1 MTNHSTKESTEKKQK
16 EPIRSRSLKS
26 NFPIFKKGLFNTEP
40 APWGYNWF
48 LGYCEQ
54 PNNFKDN

>member
-1 MTNHSTKESTEKKQK
+1 MNNRCVK
-16 EPIRSRSLKS
+16 EPKAKKEPTRSRSLKS
-26 NFPIFKKGLFNTEP
+26 NFPIFKKGFFNLEP

-54 PNNFKDN
+54 PSTFREN

>member
-1 MTNHSTKESTEKKQK
+1 MTSHSAKTKDKEEK
-16 EPIRSRSLKS
+16 EGSRSRSLKS
-26 NFPIFKKGLFNTEP
+26 NFPVFKKGFFNTEP

-54 PNNFKDN
+54 PSNFKDN